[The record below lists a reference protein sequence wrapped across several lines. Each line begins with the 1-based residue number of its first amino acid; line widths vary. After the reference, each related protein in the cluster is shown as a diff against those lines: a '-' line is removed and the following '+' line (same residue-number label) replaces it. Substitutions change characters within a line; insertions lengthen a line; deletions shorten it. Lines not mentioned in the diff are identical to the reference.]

1 SSHDSLSFSRGPVI
15 HFAEREAR
23 ERKAHASSGPIVT
36 LSSVIEA
43 FFGIRFTPVQ
53 NDGNFS
59 KAADDYKR
67 SLSKLVQNG
76 APKE

>member
-1 SSHDSLSFSRGPVI
+1 MI

-43 FFGIRFTPVQ
+43 FFWH
-53 NDGNFS
+53 
-59 KAADDYKR
+59 
-67 SLSKLVQNG
+67 SLYAG
-76 APKE
+76 TE

>member
-1 SSHDSLSFSRGPVI
+1 MI

-67 SLSKLVQNG
+67 SLSKIVQNG

>member
-1 SSHDSLSFSRGPVI
+1 MPLPYWHHVDVQLFIPVCTL
-15 HFAEREAR
+15 
-23 ERKAHASSGPIVT
+23 VT

>member
-1 SSHDSLSFSRGPVI
+1 M
-15 HFAEREAR
+15 
-23 ERKAHASSGPIVT
+23 T
-36 LSSVIEA
+36 LSSVIEV